1 MNLAPEQT
9 ICLFLF
15 VARGMIYY
23 INGKPKSFLIQP
35 TNLITTR
42 ANDFHEFTLGKP
54 NSNSLKEQM
63 LPMKIDN
70 FVTWL
75 RELTPAEINDAFDQ
89 GTF

>member
-1 MNLAPEQT
+1 MNLAHEQT
-9 ICLFLF
+9 LCFFPF
-15 VARGMIYY
+15 VARGMMYY
-23 INGKPKSFLIQP
+23 VNGKKKSFFTQP
-35 TNLITTR
+35 KNLITTR
-42 ANDFHEFTLGKP
+42 GNDLHEFTLGKP

-75 RELTPAEINDAFDQ
+75 RELTPAEITDAFNQ

>member
-1 MNLAPEQT
+1 MNLTPEHAL
-9 ICLFLF
+9 CLFIF
-15 VARGMIYY
+15 VARGMIYF
-23 INGKPKSFLIQP
+23 INGKQKSFLTQP

-70 FVTWL
+70 FVIWP
-75 RELTPAEINDAFDQ
+75 RELTPAEITDAFDQ
-89 GTF
+89 GAF